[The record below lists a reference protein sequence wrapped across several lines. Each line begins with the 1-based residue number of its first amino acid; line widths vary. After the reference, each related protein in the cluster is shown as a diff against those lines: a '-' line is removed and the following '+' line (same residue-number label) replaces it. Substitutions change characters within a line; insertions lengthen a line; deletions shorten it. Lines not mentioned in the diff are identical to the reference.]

1 MRTAREQELLRVAH
15 GEEDLKVFCQ
25 KVGIES
31 VRNLEIYLRK
41 SGIFDG
47 REWSHGDIAAAYGIS
62 RPRSVQICIRTEC
75 LVKTYFANGE
85 RNAN

>member
-15 GEEDLKVFCQ
+15 GEGDSREFCR
-25 KVGIES
+25 KVGIAS

-62 RPRSVQICIRTEC
+62 RPRSVQICTRTEI
-75 LVKTYFANGE
+75 LVKAYFLAM
-85 RNAN
+85 

>member
-1 MRTAREQELLRVAH
+1 MRTEREQELLRVAH

-41 SGIFDG
+41 SGMFDG

-62 RPRSVQICIRTEC
+62 RPRSVQICMRTEC